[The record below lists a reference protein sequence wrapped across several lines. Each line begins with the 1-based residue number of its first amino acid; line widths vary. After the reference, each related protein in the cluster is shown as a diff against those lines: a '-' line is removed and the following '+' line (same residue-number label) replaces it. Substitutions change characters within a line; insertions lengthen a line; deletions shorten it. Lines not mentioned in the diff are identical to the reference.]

1 MCCKDHQEHLAD
13 EDRLAYNDGC
23 SFASVKDKKSVRV
36 RACIFRVT
44 LWIKSSFNIIGT
56 QSDQTSCLCGL
67 AHWRGPIV
75 TGTSRQDT
83 QPDPDRL

>member
-23 SFASVKDKKSVRV
+23 SFESVKDRKSVCV
-36 RACIFRVT
+36 RAYIFRVT
-44 LWIKSSFNIIGT
+44 LWNKSSLNIIGT
-56 QSDQTSCLCGL
+56 QSDQTSCLFSL
-67 AHWRGPIV
+67 VHWRGPIGTV
-75 TGTSRQDT
+75 TSRQDM